1 MAKCKLDAGHS
12 AAWGGRIRSCL
23 TAVVISLGLQGCDW
37 LSDPVIVVKNVGR
50 DVIHDI
56 SLEVGGGAIDLGTIP
71 ASESRAA
78 KPEVAA
84 DSSLVVTY
92 YENNARV
99 VCCGDVYFTNNLY
112 VKVEADVGG
121 GVCRIAEIAD

>member
-1 MAKCKLDAGHS
+1 M
-12 AAWGGRIRSCL
+12 
-23 TAVVISLGLQGCDW
+23 
-37 LSDPVIVVKNVGR
+37 IVVKNVGR

-78 KPEVAA
+78 KPEIAA

-99 VCCGDVYFTNNLY
+99 ACYGDVYFTNNLY
-112 VKVEADVGG
+112 VKVEADGGG
-121 GVCRIAEIAD
+121 GVCRIAEVAD

>member
-12 AAWGGRIRSCL
+12 VAWGGRICSCL

-37 LSDPVIVVKNVGR
+37 FSDPVIVVKNVGR
-50 DVIHDI
+50 DVIHGI
-56 SLEVGGGAIDLGTIP
+56 SLEVGGGAVDLVAIP
-71 ASESRAA
+71 VGESRAA
-78 KPEVAA
+78 KPEVAV

-99 VCCGDVYFTNNLY
+99 VCYGDVYFTNNLY
-112 VKVEADVGG
+112 IKVEADVGG
-121 GVCRIAEIAD
+121 GVCRIAEVAD